1 MPSYHFETPE
11 FGISDTGIHYLRS
24 RFNYKTVAYTDIHS
38 ARIEQGKDLNN
49 WAIVLSI
56 GIALAGF
63 GLYYFYRLYIF
74 FFEISEHRTIAPE
87 QILLPV
93 IPFLM
98 GVYCIYSATRNS
110 VVMRFTDAQ
119 GKPDKLSLRELQK
132 NNQLEGFL
140 STLRPHLGTRL
151 TGNL

>member
-1 MPSYHFETPE
+1 MPNYYFETPE

-24 RFNYKTVAYTDIHS
+24 RFNYKTVPYTDIHS

-49 WAIVLSI
+49 WALVLSI
-56 GIALAGF
+56 GIALVAF

-74 FFEISEHRTIAPE
+74 FFEISESRTIAPE
-87 QILLPV
+87 QILLPI
-93 IPFLM
+93 IPFLV
-98 GVYCIYSATRNS
+98 GGYCIYSATRNCI
-110 VVMRFTDAQ
+110 VMRFTDAL

-132 NNQLEGFL
+132 NNQLEVFI

-151 TGNL
+151 TSNL